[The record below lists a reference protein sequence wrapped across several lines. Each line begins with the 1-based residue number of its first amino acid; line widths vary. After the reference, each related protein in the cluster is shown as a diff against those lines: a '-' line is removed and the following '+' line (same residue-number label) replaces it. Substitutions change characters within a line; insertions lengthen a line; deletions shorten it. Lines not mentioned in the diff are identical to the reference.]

1 MERSSLSPPV
11 SSVFAIF
18 LRHTYQLNQSA
29 WYISGC
35 SPSHY
40 FHPFATVI
48 GRGSISRYMN
58 DSHFAL
64 LGWVMGAPFEQ
75 GKDLCVGNS
84 VVLTTIL
91 GDKET

>member
-1 MERSSLSPPV
+1 MVYLGVLPLP
-11 SSVFAIF
+11 
-18 LRHTYQLNQSA
+18 LPYL
-29 WYISGC
+29 
-35 SPSHY
+35 P
-40 FHPFATVI
+40 PFATVI
-48 GRGSISRYMN
+48 GRGSIPRYTN
-58 DSHFAL
+58 VSYFTL